1 MFVHSFKQVA
11 AWNLKNGQYFNID
24 RNRSLVLDMMISLQ
38 LKQTQSTII
47 SAVIANVVGC
57 YHTYTSNLM
66 HWEFTALVKSF
77 CTGSTSSRQLKSV
90 WRSLILVCVHLNLAA
105 GLCFWSWVSQEFQ
118 KNATRRLNSWR
129 VCEFSLSGT
138 FWLLDQICDQVFRI
152 CLQYWKG

>member
-1 MFVHSFKQVA
+1 MTCTSRTQTNTPRLFGEARAIIHRASCLVNCLTGCWKAYVCRRTCHSMFVHSYNQVA
-11 AWNLKNGQYFNID
+11 ARNLKNGQYFNID

-47 SAVIANVVGC
+47 IAVIANVVGF

-90 WRSLILVCVHLNLAA
+90 
-105 GLCFWSWVSQEFQ
+105 
-118 KNATRRLNSWR
+118 
-129 VCEFSLSGT
+129 
-138 FWLLDQICDQVFRI
+138 
-152 CLQYWKG
+152 